1 MPNNRVCGHDA
12 VHSISRFAIRI
23 MRIQFLGTGGY
34 HPNDRRHTACV
45 MLPELGVLFDAG
57 TSFFRVPE
65 RLKTDTVQI
74 FVSHAHL
81 DHIVGLT
88 YFLVPLLHGTVRR
101 ARVYAN
107 GPTLDAVRGHLFDQ
121 RVFPVWPDYEYLDVS
136 TADGLDVPGGM
147 VTHHPLL
154 SHPGGSTAYRLDLRG
169 DARRPARSM
178 AYVTDTMVDG
188 TYTEFIR
195 GVDLLIHECNF
206 NDEMAEWCERTG
218 HSHTSQVAELAGDAG
233 VGRLMLIHVDPVL
246 GSDDPLDIEVAR
258 AIFPQTELAEDLM
271 EVEL

>member
-1 MPNNRVCGHDA
+1 
-12 VHSISRFAIRI
+12 

-57 TSFFRVPE
+57 TSFFRVQQ
-65 RLKTDTVQI
+65 RLRTDSVQV

-88 YFLVPLLHGTVRR
+88 YFLVPLLQGLVRR

-107 GPTLDAVRGHLFDQ
+107 QPTLDAVQRHLFDG
-121 RVFPVWPDYEYLDVS
+121 RVFPVWPNYEYVDV
-136 TADGLDVPGGM
+136 AAAAEVEVPGGT
-147 VTHHPLL
+147 VTHHPLV
-154 SHPGGSTAYRLDLRG
+154 SHPGGSTAYRLDLTR
-169 DARRPARSM
+169 ASRRAARSL
-178 AYVTDTMVDG
+178 AYVTDTTVDG

-206 NDEMAEWCERTG
+206 NDDMAEWCERTG
-218 HSHTSQVAELAGDAG
+218 HSHTSQVARLAREAN

-246 GSDDPLDIEVAR
+246 AGDDPLDIAAAR
-258 AIFPQTELAEDLM
+258 AIFPETELAEDLL